1 MSVDCTFNLGN
12 ALINL
17 AGVALGG
24 LIGFY
29 SSNRTSNKVVR
40 ATACAKFRAAFAPA
54 IARISIASESES
66 VEIRTFFKTEVMVHA
81 AAIEEFRPFVCNRDA
96 YEKACNNYHGV
107 INDFAYISSVNQAD
121 LEPATWLIKIVHKYG
136 GLPKKGIPEF
146 YAALTSVLKAMIQIA
161 S

>member
-1 MSVDCTFNLGN
+1 MSVDCTFNIGN
-12 ALINL
+12 ALVNL

-29 SSNRTSNKVVR
+29 SSNRTSNKVIR
-40 ATACAKFRAAFAPA
+40 ATACAKFRASFAPA
-54 IARISIASESES
+54 VARISIASESDA
-66 VEIRTFFKTEVMVHA
+66 VEIRAFFKTEVLVHA
-81 AAIEEFRPFVCNRDA
+81 AAIEEFRPFVRDSSA
-96 YEKACNNYHGV
+96 YEKACENYYAI
-107 INDFAYISSVNQAD
+107 INDFAVQKD
-121 LEPATWLIKIVHKYG
+121 QEPALWEIKIVLKYG